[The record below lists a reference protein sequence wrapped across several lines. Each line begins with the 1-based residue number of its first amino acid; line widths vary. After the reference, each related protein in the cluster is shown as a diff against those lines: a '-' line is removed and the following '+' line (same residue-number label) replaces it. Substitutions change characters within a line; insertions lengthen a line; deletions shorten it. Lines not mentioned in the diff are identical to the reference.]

1 MYPNNKK
8 ITWTRWKYI
17 EVDTTKIR
25 ILELIKIKEL
35 EDIKKR
41 YLTKNNRALREMLS
55 TLHTEKSF
63 RNLIKSNQNQIVL
76 TISRLIRN

>member
-41 YLTKNNRALREMLS
+41 YPTKNNRALREMLS